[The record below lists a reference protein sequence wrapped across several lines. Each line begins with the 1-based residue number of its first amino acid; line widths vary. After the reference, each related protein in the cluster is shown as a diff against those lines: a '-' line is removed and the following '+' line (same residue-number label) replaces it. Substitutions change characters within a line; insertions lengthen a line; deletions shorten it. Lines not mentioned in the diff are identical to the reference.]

1 VRERPAGARVIF
13 GDRRSDDD
21 KDRKRPGVAKNL
33 RGDDDRRGRDDDKDR
48 GRRGS
53 EEADDPTLRRPGSWP
68 EMMSAIALTQGR
80 RTDDVRRWLGSAA
93 VSVRYDDVDGDR
105 RPERATWFDRAGQV
119 VQVWVDLDR
128 DGFADTI
135 KLYRDGK
142 LIRVYEK

>member
-13 GDRRSDDD
+13 GDRREDDD
-21 KDRKRPGVAKNL
+21 QNRKRPGIPKSL
-33 RGDDDRRGRDDDKDR
+33 RGEDERGGRDDEER
-48 GRRGS
+48 RARRGG
-53 EEADDPTLRRPGSWP
+53 EDEDPTVRRPGSWP

-80 RTDDVRRWLGSAA
+80 RTDDVRRWLGSSAA
-93 VSVRYDDVDGDR
+93 SVRYEDVDRDR

-128 DGFADTI
+128 DGVADSI

>member
-1 VRERPAGARVIF
+1 M
-13 GDRRSDDD
+13 
-21 KDRKRPGVAKNL
+21 
-33 RGDDDRRGRDDDKDR
+33 
-48 GRRGS
+48 
-53 EEADDPTLRRPGSWP
+53 T
-68 EMMSAIALTQGR
+68 SAIALTQGR

-93 VSVRYDDVDGDR
+93 LSVRYEDVDGDR

-128 DGFADTI
+128 DGVADSI